1 MEIFAV
7 KRNIISDISKELLNY
22 IFEKLNRSSQIK
34 NIADRLDLGELG
46 VDDIAADFTA
56 ESSK

>member
-1 MEIFAV
+1 MEIFPV

-22 IFEKLNRSSQIK
+22 IFAELNRSSRIK
-34 NIADRLDLGELG
+34 NIADRLDLGELR
-46 VDDIAADFTA
+46 VDDISAEFTA

>member
-22 IFEKLNRSSQIK
+22 IFEKLNSSSQIK

-46 VDDIAADFTA
+46 VDDIAADFMA

>member
-7 KRNIISDISKELLNY
+7 KRNIISDISKELPNY
-22 IFEKLNRSSQIK
+22 IFEKLNSSSQIK

>member
-22 IFEKLNRSSQIK
+22 IFEKLNSSSQIK